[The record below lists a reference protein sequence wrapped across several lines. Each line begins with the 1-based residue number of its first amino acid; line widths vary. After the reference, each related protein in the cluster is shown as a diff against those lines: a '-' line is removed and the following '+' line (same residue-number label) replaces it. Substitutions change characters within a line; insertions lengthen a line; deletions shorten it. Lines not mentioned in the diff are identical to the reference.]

1 MAQIGWNALR
11 GKETRKL
18 ETFLVDARRK
28 AGIALKNRVRGVFGK
43 KKVAPVAG

>member
-1 MAQIGWNALR
+1 MR

-28 AGIALKNRVRGVFGK
+28 AGIAIKNKLRGVVGK
-43 KKVAPVAG
+43 KKAATVAG